1 MSQQL
6 YATDIAAKVN
16 TERANIMSE
25 LQSEDVIN
33 NDEYIEEV
41 EQDVEESEIAEVEGD
56 DSQSSDLATDSDA
69 EHEKK
74 TESQI
79 AQDKVQEVI
88 NKKHWEAKENERK
101 YLAAQKELEQYKAQ
115 QQQAAPEVPA
125 LPDPFEDDYE
135 QKLKQR
141 DEAMRKRITWEAQQ
155 DYVTQQQKHTQ
166 EQEQQAKAKE
176 LYDKQITYT
185 KRAKDLGISGEDLQK
200 AGETIAHYGLNDG
213 LVMEI
218 LGDNDGALITKHLA
232 ANPMEIEALNSMS
245 PYQAARHIEAI
256 RPKLEALKPR
266 RTKAPNPSTRLEGK
280 GTDPEAKKYRHISG
294 AKFE

>member
-1 MSQQL
+1 
-6 YATDIAAKVN
+6 
-16 TERANIMSE
+16 MSE
-25 LQSEDVIN
+25 LQSEEV
-33 NDEYIEEV
+33 NDNYDYVEEV
-41 EQDVEESEIAEVEGD
+41 EQDNDVEVNENAEVSESEPA
-56 DSQSSDLATDSDA
+56 DLATDSDA

-115 QQQAAPEVPA
+115 QQQAAPEIPPI
-125 LPDPFEDDYE
+125 PDPFEDDYE
-135 QKLKQR
+135 QRLRQR
-141 DEAMRKRITWEAQQ
+141 DEAMRTRITWEAQQ

-176 LYDKQITYT
+176 LYDKQMTYT

-200 AGETIAHYGLNDG
+200 AGEVIAHYGLNDG

-218 LGDNDGALITKHLA
+218 LDDNDGALITKHLA
-232 ANPMEIEALNSMS
+232 ANPMEIEALNGMS
-245 PYQAARHIEAI
+245 PYAAARYIETM
-256 RPKLEALKPR
+256 RPKLAALKPKK
-266 RTKAPNPSTRLEGK
+266 TNASTPATRLDGK
-280 GTDPEAKKYRHISG
+280 GTSAPSDDNYG
-294 AKFE
+294 AIYE